1 MNSTGWKNRWKKRWD
16 LTTSPKFIFALIKP
30 YDDEGKLCK
39 LYVKKLEKVY
49 GFKYDYNRVNT
60 DDEDVEENL
69 WERLFFH

>member
-1 MNSTGWKNRWKKRWD
+1 MNKTPLVSKKNVN
-16 LTTSPKFIFALIKP
+16 IKP

-60 DDEDVEENL
+60 DDEDIEENL
-69 WERLFFH
+69 WEH